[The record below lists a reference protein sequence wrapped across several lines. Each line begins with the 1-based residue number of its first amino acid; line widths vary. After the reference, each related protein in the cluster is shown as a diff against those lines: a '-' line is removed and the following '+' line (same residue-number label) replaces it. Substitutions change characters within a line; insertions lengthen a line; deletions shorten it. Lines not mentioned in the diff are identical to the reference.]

1 VIYHILAAK
10 YQIKM
15 RPLRA
20 ACIAVLFF
28 VSFYIANAQKIT
40 TALELSNYFSSV
52 TDSMYKYGQ
61 QWGNQFSASY
71 NSKKFGTLTS
81 MRAKIEDYTSSKIVE
96 LTAMKDVSGSE
107 NFRAAMLD
115 FLSYEKKMIKVYFAA
130 FEKLDSSSTDDD
142 IQKHMN
148 DLIAVSKDEEVELQK
163 VREAQQDMLRKM
175 VLKLKKEVT
184 NNFFCHKDT
193 KKQSPDS
200 YRDASLCVS

>member
-1 VIYHILAAK
+1 MK
-10 YQIKM
+10 
-15 RPLRA
+15 PLRA
-20 ACIAVLFF
+20 ACVTILFF
-28 VSFYIANAQKIT
+28 VSFHIANAQKIT

-71 NSKKFGTLTS
+71 NSKKFGSLTP
-81 MRAKIEDYTSSKIVE
+81 MRAKIDDYTSRKIVE

-163 VREAQQDMLRKM
+163 VREAQQDYARKNGFEIE
-175 VLKLKKEVT
+175 KR
-184 NNFFCHKDT
+184 ND
-193 KKQSPDS
+193 Q
-200 YRDASLCVS
+200 